1 MKQSF
6 IMKTRIF
13 SLILALTLVSSPFL
27 GFAQDFDEPTSV
39 KGVFLKRGDGTFIH
53 VEMVGV
59 RMMFNVLD
67 ENFNELEEP
76 VFTRGVMRLEVKG
89 RDSERM
95 VIRPTGD
102 GNSLQ
107 AVKTIRK
114 PHILE
119 ARGRLF
125 NGEDDTTG
133 EPFFVRYNQ
142 HRLEENEVV
151 PDVEK

>member
-1 MKQSF
+1 
-6 IMKTRIF
+6 MKTRLCSLLVGI
-13 SLILALTLVSSPFL
+13 SLILGGSISHAAGS
-27 GFAQDFDEPTSV
+27 DEPATV
-39 KGVFLKRGDGTFIH
+39 QGVFLKRSDNTYIH

-59 RMMFNVLD
+59 RMVFEVLD
-67 ENFNELEEP
+67 ENYNPLKEP
-76 VFTRGVMRLEVKG
+76 VFTRGVMRLELKG
-89 RDSERM
+89 KDSERM
-95 VIRPTGD
+95 VIRPTGE
-102 GNSLQ
+102 GLTLQ

-125 NGEDDTTG
+125 KGEDDETG

-151 PDVEK
+151 PDTEK

>member
-1 MKQSF
+1 MKL
-6 IMKTRIF
+6 RLC
-13 SLILALTLVSSPFL
+13 SLLLVL
-27 GFAQDFDEPTSV
+27 GFIFGASISHAADNATV
-39 KGVFLKRGDGTFIH
+39 KGLFLKRSDNTYIH

-59 RMMFNVLD
+59 RMQFKVLD
-67 ENFNELEEP
+67 ENFNLLEEP
-76 VFTRGVMRLEVKG
+76 VFTRGVMRVDVKG

-102 GNSLQ
+102 GKTLQ
-107 AVKTIRK
+107 AIKTIRK

-125 NGEDDTTG
+125 KGEEDTTG
-133 EPFFVRYNQ
+133 EPFFVQYNQ

-151 PDVEK
+151 PDTEE